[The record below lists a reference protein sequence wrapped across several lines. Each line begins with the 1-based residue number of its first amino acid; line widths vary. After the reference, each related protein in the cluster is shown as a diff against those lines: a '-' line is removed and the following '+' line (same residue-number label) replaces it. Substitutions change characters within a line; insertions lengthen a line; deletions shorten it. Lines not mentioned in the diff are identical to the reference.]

1 MRRSLTADRLIL
13 AHKCHP
19 VEDDT
24 SRSMGLP
31 NGSGLS
37 CGATRPPAHLS
48 LNDSSCPSGHNHSD
62 SLKSDRPASFK
73 RLVGGALHL
82 GDETPTETLDLPPAI
97 LSPQNP
103 IATPAGHKDHRAA
116 AWRTPKGKG
125 VPNGRC
131 GAVSLDG
138 GGAQQ

>member
-24 SRSMGLP
+24 SCSMGLP
-31 NGSGLS
+31 NGSRLS
-37 CGATRPPAHLS
+37 CGRNLRRRKVVERTGRRRGEAPQFLLT
-48 LNDSSCPSGHNHSD
+48 CE
-62 SLKSDRPASFK
+62 PASFK
-73 RLVGGALHL
+73 RLLGGALHL
-82 GDETPTETLDLPPAI
+82 GDETPTETLDLPSAI
-97 LSPQNP
+97 VSPQNP
-103 IATPAGHKDHRAA
+103 IATPAGHKDPGAA

-125 VPNGRC
+125 VPNGRS
-131 GAVSLDG
+131 GAVSLRG